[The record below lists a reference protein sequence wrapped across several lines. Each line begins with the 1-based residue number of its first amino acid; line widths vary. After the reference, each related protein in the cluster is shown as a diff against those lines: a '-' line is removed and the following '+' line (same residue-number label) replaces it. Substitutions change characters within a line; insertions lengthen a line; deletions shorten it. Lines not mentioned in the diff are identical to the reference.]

1 MDDLFLYTR
10 YSSTKELQLR
20 TGTGVIVFKPPN
32 PKEKKKEGILGAAAA
47 HHRYEDIL
55 PQLLDERCHR
65 PVDRVGNHS

>member
-32 PKEKKKEGILGAAAA
+32 PKEKKKKRVYLEQQ
-47 HHRYEDIL
+47 
-55 PQLLDERCHR
+55 QLTIDMRIYFHSCLMKDAR
-65 PVDRVGNHS
+65 DR